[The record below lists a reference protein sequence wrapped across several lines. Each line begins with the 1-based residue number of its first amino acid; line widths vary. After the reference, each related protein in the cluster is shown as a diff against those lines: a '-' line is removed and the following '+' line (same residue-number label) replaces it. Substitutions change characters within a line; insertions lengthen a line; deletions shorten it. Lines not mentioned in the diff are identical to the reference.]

1 MKNIAYICIDK
12 NTPKDEKESNKYR
25 NAREA

>member
-1 MKNIAYICIDK
+1 MKNIAYLCNDK
-12 NTPKDEKESNKYR
+12 NTTKNEKESNKYR

>member
-1 MKNIAYICIDK
+1 MKNIAYRLQRQ
-12 NTPKDEKESNKYR
+12 NTTRDEKESNKYR